1 MIIEEV
7 QINNIIR
14 QIDNICHNSNIL
26 NHLKRLIKENIDSIL
41 FIDDKSISAKKYD
54 EEFEV
59 NISDNYFNIYSTSW
73 GHTVRKKI
81 SFFKY
86 NNDLTMIFNNDEIT
100 EEGIISQLYIYKFSN
115 EKLKQTSYSK
125 KVNLEYM
132 IGRGKKEIHNEE
144 SIEIYPINNNKALKV
159 ITINGIEKAYITD
172 IKNIEPEN
180 VDIFTFINSRMNQKI
195 DNDKS
200 KRLLIDRRYV

>member
-14 QIDNICHNSNIL
+14 QIDNICHNINIL

-59 NISDNYFNIYSTSW
+59 NINNNYFNIYSTSW

-100 EEGIISQLYIYKFSN
+100 DEGTISQLYVYNFSN
-115 EKLKQTSYSK
+115 EKLQQASYSK

-132 IGRGKKEIHNEE
+132 IGREKKEIHNEE
-144 SIEIYPINNNKALKV
+144 SIEIYPINNNKAIKV
-159 ITINGIEKAYITD
+159 IKINGCETDYITE
-172 IKNIEPEN
+172 IKKITPQN
-180 VDIFTFINSRMNQKI
+180 VDIFGFIYTRMTEKI
-195 DNDKS
+195 DNDNS
-200 KRLLIDRRYV
+200 KKILINRRNI